1 MASVEELERR
11 ANRARDR
18 LAGRL
23 NDLQYHASPGLVA
36 RDFLGT
42 EVPRT
47 ARDIAEVLSQQVRTN
62 PLAFVL
68 IAAGVGW
75 LIYSDA
81 QARSRSR
88 RRSPSAVAG
97 RRRRT
102 GKISKRRSPSRGAA
116 ASLTKG
122 RRKAAK

>member
-11 ANRARDR
+11 ANRARER

-23 NDLQYHASPGLVA
+23 TDLQYHASPGLVA
-36 RDFLGT
+36 RDLLGA

-47 ARDIAEVLSQQVRTN
+47 ARDIAEVLAQQVRTS

-88 RRSPSAVAG
+88 QPAAVAG
-97 RRRRT
+97 RRRGTR
-102 GKISKRRSPSRGAA
+102 KISKRRSPSRTSRTKVSRRAA
-116 ASLTKG
+116 E
-122 RRKAAK
+122 

>member
-11 ANRARDR
+11 ANRARER

-36 RDFLGT
+36 RDLLGA

-47 ARDIAEVLSQQVRTN
+47 ARDIAEVLAQQVRTN

-88 RRSPSAVAG
+88 QPASLAVAG

-102 GKISKRRSPSRGAA
+102 RNVSKRRSPSRTSRTKASRRAA
-116 ASLTKG
+116 D
-122 RRKAAK
+122 

>member
-11 ANRARDR
+11 ANRARER

-23 NDLQYHASPGLVA
+23 TDLQYHASPGLVA
-36 RDFLGT
+36 RDLLGA

-47 ARDIAEVLSQQVRTN
+47 ARDIAEVLAQQVRTN

-88 RRSPSAVAG
+88 QPAVVAG

-102 GKISKRRSPSRGAA
+102 RKISKRRAPSRTARTKVSRRAA
-116 ASLTKG
+116 E
-122 RRKAAK
+122 